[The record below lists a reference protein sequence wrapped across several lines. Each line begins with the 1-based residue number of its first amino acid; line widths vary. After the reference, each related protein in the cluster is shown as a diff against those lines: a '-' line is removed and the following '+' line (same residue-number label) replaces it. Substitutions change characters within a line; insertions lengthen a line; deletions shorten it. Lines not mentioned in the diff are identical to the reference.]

1 VVAVN
6 RPAATDVHRA
16 APSGEGRPFQRLVL
30 AGAGHAHAQVLLEWA
45 RAPLPGVELVL
56 VSPLAQ
62 APYSGM
68 VPGWLAG
75 TYRYDEMVIDFR
87 ALCAASGARWVAA
100 EVTALDADARR
111 LQLSNGDTLAYD
123 LLSLNIGSTL
133 RPPDGEGARMLALR
147 PLSLLP
153 QAYDEVLAAWRA
165 DPSTQPWTVTA
176 VGGGAA
182 GVESLLAVLARLRQL
197 RPDRGV
203 HGGLVS
209 QASELL
215 PGLSAPAR
223 RAARRAL
230 ARAGVTVQ
238 LGSRW
243 CATVGRSSDLVLW
256 ATGAEAHDWQR
267 DPARRGGLAV
277 QEQGFIRIDAQLRSV
292 SHPQVFATGDCAHWE
307 PAERA
312 LPKAGVVAVRMG
324 PVLARNL
331 RRALQGQP
339 LETYHPQPRYLVLL
353 ATGDGR
359 AIASRGALGAS
370 GRWAWHWKDAIDRRF
385 IRRYAHADAH
395 AMSPDFSPSSAA
407 ERDTP

>member
-1 VVAVN
+1 MSHA
-6 RPAATDVHRA
+6 A
-16 APSGEGRPFQRLVL
+16 APMTRRTVDAGRDRPLQRLVL

-56 VSPLAQ
+56 VSPMAQ

-75 TYRYDEMVIDFR
+75 TYRFDEMVIDFR

-100 EVTALDADARR
+100 EVAALAPDARR
-111 LQLSNGDTLAYD
+111 VQLSNGDMLAYD

-133 RPPDGEGARMLALR
+133 RPPSGEGARMLALR

-153 QAYDEVLAAWRA
+153 QAYDKVLAEWTA
-165 DPSTQPWTVTA
+165 DPSTRPWTVTA

-197 RPDRGV
+197 RPDRPV

-209 QASELL
+209 QASDLL

-223 RAARRAL
+223 RAARHAL
-230 ARAGVTVQ
+230 NDARVTVQ

-243 CATVGRSSDLVLW
+243 CATVGASSDLVLW

-267 DPARRGGLAV
+267 DPARRGALAV
-277 QEQGFIRIDAQLRSV
+277 QAQGFIRVDAQLRSI

-307 PAERA
+307 PGEQA

-339 LETYHPQPRYLVLL
+339 LETHRPQPRYLVLL
-353 ATGDGR
+353 ATADGR

-370 GRWAWHWKDAIDRRF
+370 GRWAWHWKDVIDRRF
-385 IRRYAHADAH
+385 IRRYARADAH
-395 AMSPDFSPSSAA
+395 AMATEFSPPSPA